1 MYVTF
6 PGEETDEVEIS
17 YMSKKSEN
25 IYMWPDKVDTLW
37 ESIDS
42 ISKLLTTPTLSSMST
57 NDRHYF
63 VFQ

>member
-1 MYVTF
+1 
-6 PGEETDEVEIS
+6 
-17 YMSKKSEN
+17 
-25 IYMWPDKVDTLW
+25 MWPEKVDISW

-57 NDRHYF
+57 NDRQCF